1 MDLLSKLLPIH
12 YFLTANKFYFSFH
25 RSAKFGL
32 LRSGEYT
39 GVSVVHNSHTKFSK
53 LAVGKHVVK
62 AKQRHAEDPPFPL
75 TVALSDLPPLSK
87 VSVDYLPQPKNT
99 FKFKVND
106 NDLYSL
112 PTEQV
117 DHDSSK
123 IEELYVVLNINDL

>member
-1 MDLLSKLLPIH
+1 M
-12 YFLTANKFYFSFH
+12 
-25 RSAKFGL
+25 
-32 LRSGEYT
+32 RSGQYT

-75 TVALSDLPPLSK
+75 TVALSDLPPLTK

-106 NDLYSL
+106 ADVYIL
-112 PTEQV
+112 PKEEVDYDPSKTEPLNVQ
-117 DHDSSK
+117 
-123 IEELYVVLNINDL
+123 LNINDKEVIN